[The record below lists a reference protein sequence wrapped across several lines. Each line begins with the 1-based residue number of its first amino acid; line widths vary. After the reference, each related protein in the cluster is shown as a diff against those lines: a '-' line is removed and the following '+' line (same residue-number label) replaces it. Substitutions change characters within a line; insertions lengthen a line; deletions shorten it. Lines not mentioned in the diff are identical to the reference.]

1 MDIKF
6 LQSTPDDVGEIIFQK
21 KFAST
26 FEEKD
31 EAVEE
36 LIECLRGKYLDVDS
50 DDDIKIRLCIEEA
63 VTNAVEH
70 GNECDAQKSV
80 TVVLAGDSKKWSLRI
95 EGEGEG
101 FSAEEKKEPES
112 EEDILSYR
120 SRGLTLIISIMDEV
134 YYFDGGNGVFL
145 SHKKRKAED

>member
-36 LIECLRGKYLDVDS
+36 LIECLRGKYLETDS
-50 DDDIKIRLCIEEA
+50 SDDIKIRLCIEEA

-70 GNECDAQKSV
+70 GNECNAEKSV
-80 TVVLAGDSKKWSLRI
+80 TVVLAGDGEKWSLSI
-95 EGEGEG
+95 LGEGEG
-101 FSAEEKKEPES
+101 FSAEKKKEPEN

-120 SRGLTLIISIMDEV
+120 SRGLTLITSIMDEV
-134 YYFDGGNGVFL
+134 YYFDEGNGVFL
-145 SHKKRKAED
+145 SHRKRKVKD